1 MLTIQWIQNK
11 QPTKRIRRNRL
22 AVLVVCALM
31 ACITSH
37 LLAIEQAQPSTI
49 QQADQLA
56 RSGHTEEAVR
66 LLQDTLAGR
75 PTDLDVR
82 LALAT
87 VLARAHKY
95 KEAQATIALLP
106 APKDAN
112 ERVRYFRLVASID
125 SGLGDSRAAA
135 HAIENA
141 LQVTPGNEELRR
153 IAALA
158 EAEAG
163 EWAACIRNI
172 APLYKQNPNPQMGL
186 ILLRAELAS
195 HVDFSPTLASL
206 RRLDLPADQE
216 LELSVHLSELLAS
229 ANRHV
234 EAIDE
239 LQRALKIAGPGDQTL
254 LYNRAVEQNSARQ
267 FDQSLATLSSLRA
280 SNDSA
285 EIEDLLGDVQEHRGD
300 RGAAVHSH
308 ESAIAMSPQEERFRL
323 SLGAELLKY
332 QQYEAAVP
340 VFQQAAGMFPDS
352 ARIYVGLGMAFYF
365 TEKYEDSVAAFL
377 RADQLDGGSGRAL
390 SYLGATQLDNP
401 AGPAPAALVAICAR
415 ADSASDSASW
425 CGALLFRKAYL
436 SDDRAA
442 APEIIRRLRFAAKE
456 RPEDAIASCSFGEAM
471 EWTQQLREARHWL
484 EICVRLRPKSTEAHY
499 RLSRVYLELGLK
511 QAAAEQAALIDTAN
525 PQSDQ
530 RESIANTFADEMLVP
545 GETKK

>member
-1 MLTIQWIQNK
+1 MRHPLVRGKEKSQRG
-11 QPTKRIRRNRL
+11 PTKRIRRTARL
-22 AVLVVCALM
+22 AILVVSAVM
-31 ACITSH
+31 ACITCR
-37 LLAIEQAQPSTI
+37 LIAIGQTQSSTL
-49 QQADQLA
+49 QQADQSA
-56 RSGHTEEAVR
+56 A
-66 LLQDTLAGR
+66 R
-75 PTDLDVR
+75 PTDLDAR

-87 VLARAHKY
+87 VLTREHKY

-141 LQVTPGNEELRR
+141 LQVTPMDEQLQR

-172 APLYKQNPNPQMGL
+172 APLYKRNPNPQMGL
-186 ILLRAELAS
+186 VLLRAELAS
-195 HVDFSPTLASL
+195 HVDFSPTLESL
-206 RRLDLPADQE
+206 RRLDLPENQE

-239 LQRALKIAGPGDQTL
+239 LQRALKLAGAGDQTL
-254 LYNRAVEQNSARQ
+254 LYNLAVEQYSARQ
-267 FDQSLATLSSLRA
+267 FDQSLATLIALRA

-285 EIEDLLGDVQEHRGD
+285 EIEDLLGDVQEQRGD
-300 RGAAVHSH
+300 RAAAVHSH
-308 ESAIAMSPQEERFRL
+308 ESAIALAPQEERFRL

-365 TEKYEDSVAAFL
+365 TERYEDSVAAFL

-390 SYLGATQLDNP
+390 GYLAATQLDNP

-415 ADSASDSASW
+415 ADSASW

-436 SDDRAA
+436 SDNRAA
-442 APEIIRRLRFAAKE
+442 APEIIRRLRSAAKE
-456 RPEDAIASCSFGEAM
+456 RPDDAVATCSLGEAI
-471 EWTQQLREARHWL
+471 EWTQQLAEARHWL
-484 EICVRLRPKSTEAHY
+484 EICVRLRPQSTEAHY
-499 RLSRVYLELGLK
+499 RLSRVYLGLGLK

-530 RESIANTFADEMLVP
+530 REIIANTFADEMLVP
-545 GETKK
+545 GETKKETYEGLDGPSR